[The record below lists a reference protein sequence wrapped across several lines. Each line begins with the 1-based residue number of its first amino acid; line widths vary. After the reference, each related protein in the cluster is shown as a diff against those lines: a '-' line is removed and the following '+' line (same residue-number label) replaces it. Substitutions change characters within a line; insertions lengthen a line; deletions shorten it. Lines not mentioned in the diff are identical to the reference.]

1 MILFDVFAVNI
12 SYFFA
17 LLVRY
22 YVHFEFKASA
32 MKYIPLFCEFAP
44 FYTFICLIVFY
55 LFKLYHGVW
64 KYAGLSELNRIMM
77 ACAITSVAHVTG
89 TVVFFEPMSPSYYLI
104 GGIVQFV
111 LIVGSRFG
119 YRIWRDEKNL
129 LAARKQAS
137 RNVMI
142 IGASETGR
150 RAVKYLQF
158 DETMRHR
165 PACIVDTWENDAGCV
180 VEEIPIIGGVAAVRE
195 AIGKYDIKEILFADP
210 MLSP

>member
-1 MILFDVFAVNI
+1 M
-12 SYFFA
+12 
-17 LLVRY
+17 
-22 YVHFEFKASA
+22 
-32 MKYIPLFCEFAP
+32 
-44 FYTFICLIVFY
+44 CLIVFY
-55 LFKLYHGVW
+55 MLKIYHGMW
-64 KYAGLSELNRIMM
+64 KYAGLSELNRIML
-77 ACAITSVAHVTG
+77 ACGITSVAYVVG
-89 TVVFFEPMSPSYYLI
+89 TVVFFDPMSPSYYLI

-119 YRIWRDEKNL
+119 YRIWMDEKNL
-129 LAARKQAS
+129 IAARKQAS

-180 VEEIPIIGGVAAVRE
+180 MEEIPIIGGVAAVRE